1 MLHLKQW
8 IAQSRLGRQWHRKG
22 DGMENNK
29 ENAEQQPTPEEP
41 LPGEWGVTVEDAAV
55 GEDVSAEA
63 HVDVEE
69 GVADEGAEA
78 EVEEPTIE
86 SFQVELEEQRQKT
99 DEHLNHLQRLQAEF
113 NNYRRRMAQEKLQAA
128 GRGKEELLSSLLP
141 VLNNLRLALQHAD
154 QDPESVRQGVQM
166 IWQQCEEFLRS
177 QGVET
182 IATVGHPFDP
192 MKHEALSI
200 APATA
205 ETPANTVV
213 AEINAGY
220 MLNGQLLRAA
230 QVVVSQ
236 AAEPETVAE
245 NENASEAD
253 ASTAEAQEAVDVKS
267 EPSASTAAEAEA

>member
-1 MLHLKQW
+1 
-8 IAQSRLGRQWHRKG
+8 
-22 DGMENNK
+22 MENNK
-29 ENAEQQPTPEEP
+29 ENTEQRPTPEEP
-41 LPGEWGVTVEDAAV
+41 LVDEISVAIEVEAA
-55 GEDVSAEA
+55 DVE
-63 HVDVEE
+63 VDVNIDET
-69 GVADEGAEA
+69 VADETSEA
-78 EVEEPTIE
+78 NVEELTVE
-86 SFQVELEEQRQKT
+86 SLRAELEEQRQKA

-128 GRGKEELLSSLLP
+128 SRGKEDLLSSLLP

-182 IATVGHPFDP
+182 IPTVGHLFDP

-200 APATA
+200 APATD
-205 ETPANTVV
+205 ETPANTIV

-230 QVVVSQ
+230 QVVVAQ
-236 AAEPETVAE
+236 AHESSG
-245 NENASEAD
+245 ASEAD
-253 ASTAEAQEAVDVKS
+253 ASEAGASEATDVQP
-267 EPSASTAAEAEA
+267 EPSDLEADHPSN